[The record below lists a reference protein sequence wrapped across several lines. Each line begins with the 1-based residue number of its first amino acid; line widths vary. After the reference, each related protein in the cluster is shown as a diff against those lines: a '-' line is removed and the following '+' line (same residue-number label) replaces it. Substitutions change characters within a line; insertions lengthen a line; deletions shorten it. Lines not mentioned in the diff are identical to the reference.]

1 MWVEDFADPA
11 VLETGEECGK
21 TLAEFQIAF
30 LGVQAEEVVEDDF
43 GFVGGTSL
51 AAELGGIGQQHQ
63 AGEFGVRSQRLRRFA
78 VGDDRVRAAEPSVV
92 VVWVRSGYDRF
103 RGQSAFGFHFEW
115 SCEMSLSTISEVV
128 AFHQFLGEHLGQ
140 GTEWKTP
147 EQALDSWRR
156 QRPIPQHLANSV
168 AAVREAVDAMQAG
181 DRGRPAAEV
190 IAQMRA
196 KLAAAARS

>member
-1 MWVEDFADPA
+1 
-11 VLETGEECGK
+11 
-21 TLAEFQIAF
+21 
-30 LGVQAEEVVEDDF
+30 
-43 GFVGGTSL
+43 
-51 AAELGGIGQQHQ
+51 
-63 AGEFGVRSQRLRRFA
+63 
-78 VGDDRVRAAEPSVV
+78 
-92 VVWVRSGYDRF
+92 
-103 RGQSAFGFHFEW
+103 
-115 SCEMSLSTISEVV
+115 MSLSTISEVV